1 MKKFIGKHLIVDVYG
16 VSNKKLRDKKLL
28 RRILEDLPV
37 KLGMRILKKP
47 VIREIKSSM
56 YPSVG
61 LSGFVILYESHASF
75 HTWPEENFIAI
86 DIFSCKD
93 FDGKKAI
100 NYIKKLLNPKKLRSK
115 SIIRG

>member
-1 MKKFIGKHLIVDVYG
+1 MKKFVGRHLIIDAYG
-16 VSNKKLRDKKLL
+16 IDSGKLQNKELL
-28 RRILEDLPV
+28 RRVLEDLPA

-47 VIREIKSSM
+47 SVSEIKSKI

-93 FDGKKAI
+93 FNEKNAI
-100 NYIKKLLNPKKLRSK
+100 NYIKKFLNPKKLRSK